1 MLLHIFRKHMQNF
14 LVSQNTSPVTEKR
27 NILSIWERIKMNWE
41 ALTIWYCNIIEDSF
55 LFIMTSFPSQV
66 PFWKK
71 AFTSSL
77 LVQLGFQDLSKDKY
91 FSGSVLK
98 WGPSPI
104 LFHSSRELS
113 SWLFSAITRK
123 LDILQAMTL
132 TSSLKTWFKWLFVFF
147 FTDATNQKKYNNKT
161 LRII

>member
-1 MLLHIFRKHMQNF
+1 MLLHVFRKYTQNF
-14 LVSQNTSPVTEKR
+14 LVSQNTSRVIEKR

-55 LFIMTSFPSQV
+55 LFIMTSFLSQV

-71 AFTSSL
+71 AFPSSL

-113 SWLFSAITRK
+113 SWLFSAITWK

-132 TSSLKTWFKWLFVFF
+132 TSSLKTWSKCVFFF
-147 FTDATNQKKYNNKT
+147 FTDATNQKK
-161 LRII
+161 

>member
-1 MLLHIFRKHMQNF
+1 MLLHVFRKYTQNF
-14 LVSQNTSPVTEKR
+14 LVSQSTSRVIEKR

-55 LFIMTSFPSQV
+55 LFIMTSFLSQV

-71 AFTSSL
+71 AFPSSL

-113 SWLFSAITRK
+113 SWLFSAITWK

-132 TSSLKTWFKWLFVFF
+132 TSSLKTWSKCVFFF
-147 FTDATNQKKYNNKT
+147 FTDATNQKK
-161 LRII
+161 

>member
-1 MLLHIFRKHMQNF
+1 MLLHVFRKYTQNF
-14 LVSQNTSPVTEKR
+14 LVSQNTSRVIEKR

-55 LFIMTSFPSQV
+55 LFIMTSFLSQV

-71 AFTSSL
+71 AFPSSL

-113 SWLFSAITRK
+113 SWLFSAITWK

-132 TSSLKTWFKWLFVFF
+132 TSSLKTWSKCVFF
-147 FTDATNQKKYNNKT
+147 FHWCNKSKKV
-161 LRII
+161 I